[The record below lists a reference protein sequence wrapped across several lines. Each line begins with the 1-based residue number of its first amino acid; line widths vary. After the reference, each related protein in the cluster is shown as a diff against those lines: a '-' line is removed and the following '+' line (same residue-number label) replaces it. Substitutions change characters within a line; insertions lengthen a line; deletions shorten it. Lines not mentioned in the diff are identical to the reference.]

1 MEEEK
6 KHMDELIVTYLT
18 EGLDKSALAELK
30 AWIAASTENENY
42 FIQQREVWFS
52 AVSREAALKYNKDK
66 AFHTFKNRIE
76 SQKEVEKTSR
86 RGFRLSALWRYAAIV
101 TVILAVGCF
110 SYWQGGVDVKDTF
123 ADISV
128 EAPLGSRTKLYL
140 PDGTLVW
147 LNAGSVLKYSDKF
160 NERNRKVILSG
171 EAYFEVTKKEKA
183 KFTVQTCGYDVVVKG
198 TKFDVSAYPEDS
210 VVTTALM
217 EGIVEIHR
225 GEQRIEMVP
234 GEFVKLDMATGKITR
249 TRNDVKQWK
258 AWSENRIEFEDI
270 TLKELVAKLSRQYD
284 VNISLESE
292 QVGAKRFRI
301 SLRNR
306 ETIGEVMA
314 ALQEII
320 PITVERRGKDIYIRE

>member
-1 MEEEK
+1 MKTETNIHELAIRYFEGHISKAEEK
-6 KHMDELIVTYLT
+6 LL
-18 EGLDKSALAELK
+18 
-30 AWIAASTENENY
+30 
-42 FIQQREVWFS
+42 
-52 AVSREAALKYNKDK
+52 
-66 AFHTFKNRIE
+66 
-76 SQKEVEKTSR
+76 
-86 RGFRLSALWRYAAIV
+86 
-101 TVILAVGCF
+101 F
-110 SYWQGGVDVKDTF
+110 SYIEQAEENRLRFRQWEKEWKLTNEGDEQTMYEWQRLQRRLRTQEAIMPMLPRRYFSFWRRVAGG
-123 ADISV
+123 
-128 EAPLGSRTKLYL
+128 APYGEKSKMTLA
-140 PDGTLVW
+140 DGTVVW

>member
-1 MEEEK
+1 MKTETNIHELAIRYFEGHISKAEEK
-6 KHMDELIVTYLT
+6 LLFSYIEQAEENRLRFRQWEKEWKLTNEGDEQTMHEWQRLQRRLRTQEAIMPMLPRRYFSFWRRV
-18 EGLDKSALAELK
+18 
-30 AWIAASTENENY
+30 AASLSSTEDY
-42 FIQQREVWFS
+42 FVF
-52 AVSREAALKYNKDK
+52 
-66 AFHTFKNRIE
+66 
-76 SQKEVEKTSR
+76 
-86 RGFRLSALWRYAAIV
+86 
-101 TVILAVGCF
+101 
-110 SYWQGGVDVKDTF
+110 
-123 ADISV
+123 
-128 EAPLGSRTKLYL
+128 EAPYGEKSKMTLA
-140 PDGTLVW
+140 DGTVVW

-225 GEQRIEMVP
+225 GEQRIEMAP

>member
-1 MEEEK
+1 M
-6 KHMDELIVTYLT
+6 T
-18 EGLDKSALAELK
+18 LA
-30 AWIAASTENENY
+30 
-42 FIQQREVWFS
+42 
-52 AVSREAALKYNKDK
+52 
-66 AFHTFKNRIE
+66 
-76 SQKEVEKTSR
+76 
-86 RGFRLSALWRYAAIV
+86 
-101 TVILAVGCF
+101 
-110 SYWQGGVDVKDTF
+110 
-123 ADISV
+123 
-128 EAPLGSRTKLYL
+128 
-140 PDGTLVW
+140 DGTVVW

-225 GEQRIEMVP
+225 GEQRIEMTP

>member
-1 MEEEK
+1 MKTETNIHELAIRYFEGHISKAEEK
-6 KHMDELIVTYLT
+6 LLFSYIEQAEENRLRFRQWEKEWKLTNEGDEQTMYEWQRLQRRLRTQEAIMPMLPRRYFSFWRRV
-18 EGLDKSALAELK
+18 
-30 AWIAASTENENY
+30 AA
-42 FIQQREVWFS
+42 V
-52 AVSREAALKYNKDK
+52 
-66 AFHTFKNRIE
+66 
-76 SQKEVEKTSR
+76 
-86 RGFRLSALWRYAAIV
+86 AAIV
-101 TVILAVGCF
+101 VLTAGATLGIWNIVTLSSTEDYFVF
-110 SYWQGGVDVKDTF
+110 
-123 ADISV
+123 
-128 EAPLGSRTKLYL
+128 EAPYGEKSKMTLA
-140 PDGTLVW
+140 DGTVVW

-198 TKFDVSAYPEDS
+198 TKFDVSAYPE
-210 VVTTALM
+210 
-217 EGIVEIHR
+217 GIVEIHH
-225 GEQRIEMVP
+225 GEQRIEMTP

-270 TLKELVAKLSRQYD
+270 TLKELIAKLSRQYD

>member
-1 MEEEK
+1 MKTETDIHELAIRYFEGHISKAEEK
-6 KHMDELIVTYLT
+6 LLFSYIEQAEENRLRFRQWEKEWKLTNEGDEQTMYEWQRLQRRLRTQEAIMPMLPRRYFSFWRRVAAVVAIVVLT
-18 EGLDKSALAELK
+18 AGATLGI
-30 AWIAASTENENY
+30 WNIASLSSTEDY
-42 FIQQREVWFS
+42 FVF
-52 AVSREAALKYNKDK
+52 
-66 AFHTFKNRIE
+66 
-76 SQKEVEKTSR
+76 
-86 RGFRLSALWRYAAIV
+86 
-101 TVILAVGCF
+101 
-110 SYWQGGVDVKDTF
+110 
-123 ADISV
+123 
-128 EAPLGSRTKLYL
+128 EAPYGEKSKMTLA
-140 PDGTLVW
+140 DGTVVW

-225 GEQRIEMVP
+225 GEQRIEMAP